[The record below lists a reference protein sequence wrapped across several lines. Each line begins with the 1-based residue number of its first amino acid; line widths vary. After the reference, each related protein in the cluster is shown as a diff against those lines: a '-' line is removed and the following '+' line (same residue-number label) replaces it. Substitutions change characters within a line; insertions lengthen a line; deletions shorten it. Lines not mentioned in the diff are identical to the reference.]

1 MADGHITT
9 LISALPPD
17 QPFFSLEFF
26 PPKTQAGFTNL
37 RSRLSRMATA
47 LRPLF
52 VSVTWGAGGSTASK
66 SIELAEVC
74 QCQLGLPTVLHLTC
88 TNMKKKTIDEALAA
102 CKSRG
107 IRNILAL
114 RGDPPRADDY
124 RESDDDDDNDVDNAE
139 NHKFAWAVDLI
150 RYIRQ
155 KHGDYFCIG
164 CAGYPEGFPPE
175 TQALHPPKQSPEHD
189 LPYLADKVEAGAQFV
204 VCQFTYDF
212 ESYARYESLVR
223 EYTHHNGKKVLQNI
237 PMLPGIMPIQN
248 YSMLKRICKLTHVAL
263 PADLVAK
270 LEKVKHDDD
279 AVKNIG
285 VQVLADLVN
294 GIRDLPSHNLD
305 RGFHFYT
312 LNLEKSC
319 VSILDQAKLIPPLR
333 EATPPE
339 SSSDSEVLTDGPA
352 STHQQQHQHFSRRRA
367 SSINAQAHN
376 RVIIS
381 SPTTDTNTNTDPSTA
396 LPKSQHE
403 APARGA
409 GIPASDPTREQE
421 LLISK
426 GHGSLGREATWD
438 DFPNG
443 RWGPAHSPAYGEID
457 GYGPS
462 LKVGP
467 LTARKLW
474 GHPKSADDITNL
486 FQRHVLGQLE
496 AIPWSDEIDG
506 DEAGAPGAGVLR
518 AETRVIRDELLALI
532 GKKHYW
538 TLASQ
543 PAVDGIRSDDPTFGW
558 GPQRDGF
565 VFQKPFV
572 EFFCLE
578 DEWANNLKPR
588 LQRFPPEKVSWM
600 KVDASGSYESSS
612 EISSTFGPVSSKTS
626 RDNARGNTVTWG
638 VFPGKEIVTPTF
650 IESESFRAWS
660 DEAFAIWAEWRR
672 CFPRGSDEEKF
683 LERMRQNSV
692 LVNVVGHDYIG
703 GASGGGKKLW
713 EILLAD

>member
-9 LISALPPD
+9 LISSLPPD

-88 TNMKKKTIDEALAA
+88 TNMSKATIDDALAA
-102 CKSRG
+102 CKSLG
-107 IRNILAL
+107 VRNILAL
-114 RGDPPRADDY
+114 RGDPPRGDEYREPADD
-124 RESDDDDDNDVDNAE
+124 EAQDGQ
-139 NHKFAWAVDLI
+139 FAWAVDLI
-150 RYIRQ
+150 RYIRHH
-155 KHGDYFCIG
+155 HGDYFCIG
-164 CAGYPEGFPPE
+164 CAGYPEGFPPD
-175 TQALHPPKQSPEHD
+175 TQAQTDGGKQSVEHD
-189 LPYLADKVEAGAQFV
+189 LPYLADKIDAGAQFI
-204 VCQFTYDF
+204 VCQFTYDLQ
-212 ESYARYESLVR
+212 SYARYEDLVR
-223 EYTHHNGKKVLQNI
+223 GYSHGGKKILQNI
-237 PMLPGIMPIQN
+237 PILPGIMPIQN
-248 YSMLKRICKLTHVAL
+248 YSMLKRICKLTHVKV
-263 PADLVAK
+263 PNDLSAA

-279 AVKNIG
+279 AVKKVG
-285 VQVLADLVN
+285 VQALTDLVD
-294 GIRDLPSHNLD
+294 GIKDRPARDID

-319 VSILDQAKLIPPLR
+319 VSILDKAKLIPPLR
-333 EATPPE
+333 EVTPPE
-339 SSSDSEVLTDGPA
+339 SGSDSD
-352 STHQQQHQHFSRRRA
+352 
-367 SSINAQAHN
+367 AHN
-376 RVIIS
+376 RVILS
-381 SPTTDTNTNTDPSTA
+381 SPTPGTSPSTA
-396 LPKSQHE
+396 SVKSRHE
-403 APARGA
+403 APDRGV
-409 GIPASDPTREQE
+409 GIPASDPSREQK

-457 GYGPS
+457 GYGPT

-467 LTARKLW
+467 VTARKLW
-474 GHPKSADDITNL
+474 GHPKSSDDITQL

-496 AIPWSDEIDG
+496 AIPWSDEIDA
-506 DEAGAPGAGVLR
+506 DDTGAPGPGVLR
-518 AETRVIRDELLALI
+518 AETRVIRDELLAMI

-543 PAVDGIRSDDPTFGW
+543 PAVDGVRSDDDTFGW
-558 GPQRDGF
+558 GPQREGF

-572 EFFCLE
+572 EFFCLKG
-578 DEWANNLKPR
+578 EWAQSLKPR
-588 LQRFPPEKVSWM
+588 LLRLPPEHVSWM
-600 KVDASGSYESSS
+600 KTDAAGKYESS
-612 EISSTFGPVSSKTS
+612 EINAHPASSAAKIPADSG
-626 RDNARGNTVTWG
+626 RGNAVTWG

-683 LERMRQNSV
+683 LDKMRHDCV
-692 LVNVVGHDYIG
+692 LVNVVGHAYRG
-703 GASGGGKKLW
+703 GASGAGKALW
-713 EILLAD
+713 DILLGD

>member
-9 LISALPPD
+9 LISSLPPD

-74 QCQLGLPTVLHLTC
+74 QCQLGLPTLLHLTC
-88 TNMKKKTIDEALAA
+88 TNMKKTTIDEALAA
-102 CKSRG
+102 Q
-107 IRNILAL
+107 N
-114 RGDPPRADDY
+114 
-124 RESDDDDDNDVDNAE
+124 
-139 NHKFAWAVDLI
+139 
-150 RYIRQ
+150 
-155 KHGDYFCIG
+155 HGDYFCIG

-175 TQALHPPKQSPEHD
+175 TQAHPRQQSVAHD
-189 LPYLADKVEAGAQFV
+189 LPYLADKIEAGAQFV

-212 ESYARYESLVR
+212 QSYADYEDLVR
-223 EYTHHNGKKVLQNI
+223 AYSHHGKKVLQNVPI
-237 PMLPGIMPIQN
+237 LPGIMPIQN
-248 YSMLKRICKLTHVAL
+248 YSMLKRICKLTHVKV
-263 PADLVAK
+263 PTDLSAK

-279 AVKNIG
+279 AVKKVG
-285 VQVLADLVN
+285 VEVLTDLVN
-294 GIRDLPSHNLD
+294 GIKDFPARDLD

-319 VSILDQAKLIPPLR
+319 VSILDTAKLIPPLR
-333 EATPPE
+333 EVTPPG
-339 SSSDSEVLTDGPA
+339 SSSDSDVFTDGPNG
-352 STHQQQHQHFSRRRA
+352 STTIQHFSRRRA
-367 SSINAQAHN
+367 SSTNAQAHN
-376 RVIIS
+376 RVILS
-381 SPTTDTNTNTDPSTA
+381 SPTPGTSPSTA
-396 LPKSQHE
+396 SAKSRHE
-403 APARGA
+403 APDLGV
-409 GIPASDPTREQE
+409 GIPASDPTREQK

-457 GYGPS
+457 GYGPT

-467 LTARKLW
+467 GTARRLW
-474 GHPKSADDITNL
+474 GHPKSSNDITQL

-496 AIPWSDEIDG
+496 AIPWSDEIDA
-506 DEAGAPGAGVLR
+506 DETGAPGAGVLR
-518 AETRVIRDELLALI
+518 AETRIIRDELLAII

-543 PAVDGIRSDDPTFGW
+543 PAVDGARSDDETFGW
-558 GPQRDGF
+558 GPQREGF

-572 EFFCLE
+572 EFFCLK
-578 DEWANNLKPR
+578 DEWVKNLKPR
-588 LQRFPPEKVSWM
+588 LLRSPPEQVSWM
-600 KVDASGSYESSS
+600 KTDAAGRYESS
-612 EISSTFGPVSSKTS
+612 EINSHPASSAAKTAPDS
-626 RDNARGNTVTWG
+626 GRGNAVTWG

-650 IESESFRAWS
+650 IESESFCAWS

-683 LERMRQNSV
+683 LERMRHDCV
-692 LVNVVGHDYIG
+692 LINVVGHAYIG
-703 GASGGGKKLW
+703 GARGGGRRLW
-713 EILLAD
+713 EILLGN